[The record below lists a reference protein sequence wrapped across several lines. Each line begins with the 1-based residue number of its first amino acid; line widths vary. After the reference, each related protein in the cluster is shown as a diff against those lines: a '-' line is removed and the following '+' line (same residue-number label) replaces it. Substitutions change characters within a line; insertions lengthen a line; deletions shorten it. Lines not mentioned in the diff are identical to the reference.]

1 MTRISSIAAIVVA
14 TLIPLVPAAHGE
26 TGAPVCAERMLLI
39 SQLEKRHGEV
49 RRSVGLQ
56 QDTGVIETFANAE
69 TGTWTIIITLPT
81 GLSCLVAVGEN
92 WREDRVVAGKSDE
105 AA

>member
-1 MTRISSIAAIVVA
+1 MTRTRLAAAIIAATFSSLA
-14 TLIPLVPAAHGE
+14 PLAHSE
-26 TGAPVCAERMLLI
+26 SGAPVCAERMVLI
-39 SQLEKRHGEV
+39 SQLEQRHGEV

-69 TGTWTIIITLPT
+69 TGTWTIIITLPN

-92 WREDRVVAGKSDE
+92 WREDRVVAGNSDE